1 MAEERQDL
9 IIIGA
14 GVMGLFTAYYA
25 SRFVPRVTLLEK
37 SFVGNPRTASFCT
50 TRSIRNDYL
59 DARYARLAYEARQ
72 LWLAFQQ
79 TASEPC
85 LIECGCLNIAKTS
98 VTPVLDETYAVQS
111 FRTLTNLHLKTRS
124 FTRET
129 LQEQYPQ
136 FAADLGRL
144 DVEAGLLYVPAVTQT
159 LLTALRDREVRLIE
173 HVDVQRIAC
182 LAEGPVVYTNQG
194 TFPGNKLVLTAG
206 LGTNELIQLV
216 DGNRVQFP
224 LSPDRPSQCKYF
236 IPPEDK
242 RAQFTS
248 DVLPV
253 FAYLDVGIYGHPIYE
268 GRTPGVKIGFYH
280 PPDVQTSNTQITDV
294 HSFVEQCLP
303 ALQDAR
309 AVDITDVD
317 QCFYDL
323 VEDDEFILGQ
333 LPGFAD
339 ILVGV
344 GWRGTGYKYAPWIG
358 LTLMQLACQEGTVYD
373 IARFSPERFVAQGSI
388 SKGIAV

>member
-1 MAEERQDL
+1 MAEEVQDL
-9 IIIGA
+9 IILGGGI
-14 GVMGLFTAYYA
+14 MGLFTAYYA
-25 SRFVPRVTLLEK
+25 SYVVPHVTILEK

-59 DARYARLAYEARQ
+59 DAQYARLAYEARQ
-72 LWLAFQQ
+72 LWLTFQQ
-79 TASEPC
+79 HASEPC
-85 LIECGCLNIAKTS
+85 IVECGCLNIAKTS
-98 VTPVLDETYAVQS
+98 VTPALDETYAVQS
-111 FRTLTNLHLKTRS
+111 FRTLTDLHLKTRS

-129 LQEQYPQ
+129 LQEHYPQ
-136 FAADLGRL
+136 FTADLGRL

-159 LLTALRDREVRLIE
+159 LVAELRRREVHVVE
-173 HVDVQRIAC
+173 HVDVQKIEH
-182 LAEGPVVYTNQG
+182 LADGISIRTAQEVFTSK
-194 TFPGNKLVLTAG
+194 KLVITAG
-206 LGTNELIQLV
+206 LGTNNLLKLV

-236 IPPEDK
+236 IPDVSK

-303 ALQDAR
+303 GLRDAQ
-309 AVDITDVD
+309 AVDVEDVD

-323 VEDDEFILGQ
+323 VEDDDFILGH
-333 LPGFAD
+333 LPGFRD
-339 ILVGV
+339 IFVGV
-344 GWRGTGYKYAPWIG
+344 GWRGTGYKYAPWVG
-358 LTLMQLACQEGTVYD
+358 QTLMQLACQGGTVYD
-373 IARFSPERFVAQGSI
+373 IARFTPERFAAPQ
-388 SKGIAV
+388 A